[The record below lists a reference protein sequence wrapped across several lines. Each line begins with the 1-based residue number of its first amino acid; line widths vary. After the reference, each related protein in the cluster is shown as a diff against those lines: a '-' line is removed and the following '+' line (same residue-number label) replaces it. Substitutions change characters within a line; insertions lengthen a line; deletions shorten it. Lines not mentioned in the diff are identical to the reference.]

1 MHKDELENLIYE
13 YGHLQYKLGRM
24 ETDEKIGMKEYT
36 KISDK
41 KDQILKEIS
50 SYFKSVQKI
59 QKQLNM

>member
-50 SYFKSVQKI
+50 LYFKSVQKI